1 MKSFERAL
9 PENEEYGREYIDP
22 DKESRHLDQK
32 QARDFREKAI
42 SVLYKILIGELSF
55 LALLLLMQGFHF
67 CLFHLH
73 ASIFD
78 VLAAG
83 IIMQT
88 FGLMIIVF
96 KYLFG
101 GTPYK
106 T

>member
-55 LALLLLMQGFHF
+55 LALLPVNAGVSFLPFSPS
-67 CLFHLH
+67 

-88 FGLMIIVF
+88 FGVDD
-96 KYLFG
+96 YCV
-101 GTPYK
+101 
-106 T
+106 